1 MKTEES
7 RLTRSPRNLPMRR
20 LSHVPSLLALA
31 LALAAA
37 GTSAVQA
44 QGRPIP
50 DHDHGRFERFR
61 TERYI
66 EVFDTDG
73 SGTVSLDEIVQEQRR
88 LILATDVDGDGKLSV
103 EEFRRRG
110 HLFQMLRATSV
121 FDMLD
126 ANGDREL
133 TAEEIAA
140 PSQRWFSRYDA
151 NSDGGLDA
159 DEIPVGR
166 SRR

>member
-1 MKTEES
+1 MP
-7 RLTRSPRNLPMRR
+7 RLI
-20 LSHVPSLLALA
+20 HVPAYFALA
-31 LALAAA
+31 LALAAV

-44 QGRPIP
+44 QGQPA
-50 DHDHGRFERFR
+50 HDHERFERFR

-66 EVFDTDG
+66 ELFDTDG
-73 SGTVSLDEIVQEQRR
+73 SGSVSLDEITAEQRR
-88 LILATDVDGDGKLSV
+88 LILATDVDGNGKLSV

-126 ANGDREL
+126 ANGDRQL
-133 TAEEIAA
+133 TAAEIAA
-140 PSQRWFSRYDA
+140 PTQRWFSRYDA

>member
-1 MKTEES
+1 MPSLKS
-7 RLTRSPRNLPMRR
+7 FSSLALLTMVVAVAGASLAEAQSPR
-20 LSHVPSLLALA
+20 
-31 LALAAA
+31 
-37 GTSAVQA
+37 G
-44 QGRPIP
+44 
-50 DHDHGRFERFR
+50 HDHERFNQLR
-61 TERYI
+61 IERFI
-66 EVFDTDG
+66 GLFDTDG
-73 SGTVSLDEIVQEQRR
+73 SGTIGIDEITAEQKR
-88 LILATDVDGDGKLSV
+88 LILATDVDGNGKLSV

-110 HLFQMLRATSV
+110 HLFQMLQATSV

-133 TAEEIAA
+133 TSEEIAA

-151 NSDGGLDA
+151 NGDGGLDS

>member
-1 MKTEES
+1 M
-7 RLTRSPRNLPMRR
+7 RNPRNLPMYR
-20 LSHVPSLLALA
+20 LKDVATYFALA
-31 LALAAA
+31 LAFAATGA
-37 GTSAVQA
+37 GAVQA
-44 QGRPIP
+44 QGRA
-50 DHDHGRFERFR
+50 DHDHERFERFR

-66 EVFDTDG
+66 ELFDTDG
-73 SGTVSLDEIVQEQRR
+73 SGTVNLDEITAEQKR

-103 EEFRRRG
+103 DEFRRRG

-140 PSQRWFSRYDA
+140 PSQRWFSRYDL

>member
-1 MKTEES
+1 
-7 RLTRSPRNLPMRR
+7 MRR
-20 LSHVPSLLALA
+20 LSHVLSPLALV
-31 LALAAA
+31 LTLAAA
-37 GTSAVQA
+37 GASTVLA
-44 QGRPIP
+44 QDRTIP
-50 DHDHGRFERFR
+50 AHDHERFEHFR

-66 EVFDTDG
+66 ELFDTDG
-73 SGTVSLDEIVQEQRR
+73 SGTVSLEEITAEQGR
-88 LILATDVDGDGKLSV
+88 LIQATDVDGNGTLSV

-110 HLFQMLRATSV
+110 HLLLMLRATTV

-140 PSQRWFSRYDA
+140 PSQRWFLRYDE

>member
-1 MKTEES
+1 M
-7 RLTRSPRNLPMRR
+7 
-20 LSHVPSLLALA
+20 PSLKSFSSLALLTMA
-31 LALAAA
+31 VAVTGASLAE
-37 GTSAVQA
+37 A
-44 QGRPIP
+44 QGR
-50 DHDHGRFERFR
+50 HGIDRERLMELR
-61 TERYI
+61 TERFI
-66 EVFDTDG
+66 GLFDTDG
-73 SGTVSLDEIVQEQRR
+73 SGSVGIDEITDEQRR

-103 EEFRRRG
+103 DEFRRRG

-151 NSDGGLDA
+151 NGDGGLDS

>member
-1 MKTEES
+1 
-7 RLTRSPRNLPMRR
+7 MRR
-20 LSHVPSLLALA
+20 LSHVLSPLALA
-31 LALAAA
+31 LTLAAA
-37 GTSAVQA
+37 GASAVLA
-44 QGRPIP
+44 QGRSSPT
-50 DHDHGRFERFR
+50 HDHEQFERFR

-66 EVFDTDG
+66 QLFDTDG
-73 SGTVSLDEIVQEQRR
+73 SGTVSLEEITAEQGR
-88 LILATDVDGDGKLSV
+88 LIQATDVDGNGKLSV

-140 PSQRWFSRYDA
+140 PSQRWFLRYDE

>member
-1 MKTEES
+1 
-7 RLTRSPRNLPMRR
+7 MRR
-20 LSHVPSLLALA
+20 LSHVISSLALA
-31 LALAAA
+31 LTLAAA
-37 GTSAVQA
+37 GTSAVLA
-44 QGRPIP
+44 QGRTTPA
-50 DHDHGRFERFR
+50 HDHERFERFR
-61 TERYI
+61 IERYI
-66 EVFDTDG
+66 ELFDTDG
-73 SGTVSLDEIVQEQRR
+73 SGTVSLEEITAEQGR
-88 LILATDVDGDGKLSV
+88 LIQATDVDGNGKLSV

-110 HLFQMLRATSV
+110 HLFQMLRATTV

-140 PSQRWFSRYDA
+140 PSQRWFLRYDE

>member
-1 MKTEES
+1 
-7 RLTRSPRNLPMRR
+7 MRR
-20 LSHVPSLLALA
+20 LMHVPAYFALA

-37 GTSAVQA
+37 GASNLMA
-44 QGRPIP
+44 QGRPSP
-50 DHDHGRFERFR
+50 DDRRFERFR

-66 EVFDTDG
+66 ELFDTDG
-73 SGTVSLDEIVQEQRR
+73 SGTVSLEEIVQEQGR
-88 LILATDVDGDGKLSV
+88 LILATDLDGDGKLSV

-140 PSQRWFSRYDA
+140 PTKRWFSRYDV
-151 NSDGGLDA
+151 NSDGSLDA

>member
-1 MKTEES
+1 
-7 RLTRSPRNLPMRR
+7 MRR
-20 LSHVPSLLALA
+20 LSLVPFLLAFALA
-31 LALAAA
+31 LAIA

-44 QGRPIP
+44 QERAQTS
-50 DHDHGRFERFR
+50 HERFERFERFR
-61 TERYI
+61 TDRYI
-66 EVFDTDG
+66 ELFDTDG
-73 SGTVSLDEIVQEQRR
+73 SGSVSLEEIVQEQGR
-88 LILATDVDGDGKLSV
+88 LILATDVDGNGKLSV

-140 PSQRWFSRYDA
+140 PTQRWFSRYDA

>member
-1 MKTEES
+1 MRPL
-7 RLTRSPRNLPMRR
+7 RLAP
-20 LSHVPSLLALA
+20 LLALGFVI
-31 LALAAA
+31 AAS
-37 GTSAVQA
+37 GIVQA
-44 QGRPIP
+44 QGRSAP
-50 DHDHGRFERFR
+50 DHEHFERFR

-66 EVFDTDG
+66 ELFDTDG
-73 SGTVSLDEIVQEQRR
+73 SGSVSLEEIIAEQKR

-121 FDMLD
+121 FHMLD
-126 ANGDREL
+126 ADGDREL
-133 TAEEIAA
+133 TAAEIAA
-140 PSQRWFSRYDA
+140 PSQRWFSRYDE

>member
-1 MKTEES
+1 
-7 RLTRSPRNLPMRR
+7 MRR
-20 LSHVPSLLALA
+20 LMHVPAYFALA

-37 GTSAVQA
+37 GASDLQA
-44 QGRPIP
+44 QGRSSPG
-50 DHDHGRFERFR
+50 DGRFERFR

-66 EVFDTDG
+66 ELFDTDG
-73 SGTVSLDEIVQEQRR
+73 SGTVSLEEIVQEQGR
-88 LILATDVDGDGKLSV
+88 LILATDLDGDGKLSV

-140 PSQRWFSRYDA
+140 PTTRWFSRYDA

>member
-1 MKTEES
+1 
-7 RLTRSPRNLPMRR
+7 MRR
-20 LSHVPSLLALA
+20 LIHVPAYFALA

-37 GTSAVQA
+37 GASNLQA
-44 QGRPIP
+44 QGRPSP
-50 DHDHGRFERFR
+50 GDGRFERFR

-66 EVFDTDG
+66 ELFDTDG
-73 SGTVSLDEIVQEQRR
+73 SGTVSLEEIVQEQGR

-140 PSQRWFSRYDA
+140 PTQRWFSRYDA

>member
-1 MKTEES
+1 
-7 RLTRSPRNLPMRR
+7 MRR
-20 LSHVPSLLALA
+20 LKYATQLFALSVA
-31 LALAAA
+31 L
-37 GTSAVQA
+37 SAVGASALQA
-44 QGRPIP
+44 QGRP
-50 DHDHGRFERFR
+50 DHERFR

-66 EVFDTDG
+66 ELFDTDG
-73 SGTVSLDEIVQEQRR
+73 SGNVSLDEITAEQKR
-88 LILATDVDGDGKLSV
+88 LILATDVDGDGTLSV

-140 PSQRWFSRYDA
+140 PSQRWFSRYDE

>member
-1 MKTEES
+1 
-7 RLTRSPRNLPMRR
+7 MRR
-20 LSHVPSLLALA
+20 LIHLPAYFALA
-31 LALAAA
+31 LALATA
-37 GTSAVQA
+37 GASNLQA
-44 QGRPIP
+44 QEQARPG
-50 DHDHGRFERFR
+50 HERFERFERFR

-66 EVFDTDG
+66 ELFDTDA
-73 SGTVSLDEIVQEQRR
+73 SGTVSLDEITAEQRR
-88 LILATDVDGDGKLSV
+88 LILATDVDGNGKLSV

-110 HLFQMLRATSV
+110 YLFQMLRATSV

-140 PSQRWFSRYDA
+140 PTQRWFSRYDA

>member
-1 MKTEES
+1 
-7 RLTRSPRNLPMRR
+7 MRH
-20 LSHVPSLLALA
+20 LKHVPAYVALA
-31 LALAAA
+31 LALAAGA
-37 GTSAVQA
+37 ASAVQA
-44 QGRPIP
+44 QERAQTGHERFE
-50 DHDHGRFERFR
+50 RFERFR

-66 EVFDTDG
+66 ELFDTDG
-73 SGTVSLDEIVQEQRR
+73 SGSVSLDEIVQEQGR
-88 LILATDVDGDGKLSV
+88 LILATDVDGNGKLSV

-140 PSQRWFSRYDA
+140 PTQRWFSRYDA
-151 NSDGGLDA
+151 DSDGGLDA